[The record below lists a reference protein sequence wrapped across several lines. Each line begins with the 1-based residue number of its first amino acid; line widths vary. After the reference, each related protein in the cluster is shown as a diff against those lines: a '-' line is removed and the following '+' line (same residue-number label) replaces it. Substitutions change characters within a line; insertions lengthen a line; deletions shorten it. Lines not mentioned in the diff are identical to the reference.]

1 MGTWFVIAG
10 WVIALALA
18 AAAASSAVRVR
29 GNWRDPGA
37 WAVPLVFA
45 CLAVIALTVLGVL
58 APLTGGLVACIL
70 AATEGVFLWRG
81 DDKPLYAFAGHLGG
95 GFRHLYADARS
106 LAARARP
113 GEPVK
118 AARPASGAAP
128 APPAAPAPAQAPAT
142 PREVPPIREDPA
154 LGSPP
159 QPADVAAGLATAG
172 VEIPEPWA
180 ALIAWVG
187 SRMPEDSNDQ
197 NRFLLGDAAGFI
209 GLGEA
214 YHSHGGNV
222 VDEIGLDP
230 AYGSAILD
238 IGDAVAD
245 KSGDVIQAYRRF
257 HLIYEEIIKFVENGG
272 VLPFK
277 SREFFSGAG
286 GSEPQDEAG
295 ESAA

>member
-1 MGTWFVIAG
+1 MVSNIFTVLG
-10 WVIALALA
+10 WVIALVLVA
-18 AAAASSAVRVR
+18 AAVSSAARVR

-37 WAVPLVFA
+37 WAVPLPFA
-45 CLAVIALTVLGVL
+45 CLAVITLTVLGVL
-58 APLTGGLVACIL
+58 APLTGGLLAGIL
-70 AATEGVFLWRG
+70 AATEGVFAWG
-81 DDKPLYAFAGHLGG
+81 SGGNPLHAFAGHLGG

-113 GEPVK
+113 GEP
-118 AARPASGAAP
+118 AAAPRPAAAP
-128 APPAAPAPAQAPAT
+128 ASPAAPAPAQGPAAAA
-142 PREVPPIREDPA
+142 REVPPIREDPA
-154 LGSPP
+154 LGNAP

-187 SRMPEDSNDQ
+187 SRIPEDSNDQ

-214 YHSHGGNV
+214 YHSHGANV

-245 KSGDVIQAYRRF
+245 KSGDVVQAHRRF

-286 GSEPQDEAG
+286 GSEPQDETG